1 MNAKRWLLPCA
12 CALTMLATTASAS
25 AERSTYPPDQDA
37 VSLRNGAAGWTSD
50 TSSEGLCVP
59 VLLCPAIDNSI
70 EGSGGPGGSGH
81 LRTALGS
88 LTGVGATSI
97 GTFIGPSFT
106 YRGVDGNRA
115 DDLLLRLNRRADVAA
130 LLSVAGNDAT
140 YSVGLENRSGG
151 TDLELV
157 NGSGL
162 EGAAQWS
169 QVPAVDVD
177 PAQLQVGDRY
187 RIVIASR
194 FESGV
199 QVLPGGYA
207 DYASVRLIA
216 KREPDKQGGGSGGSG
231 GGGGGVTNEA
241 DLIGG
246 VIGGTVK
253 VKGKHLSFRVRCA
266 KRAPG
271 KCRSRLQARLSRRG
285 ARLTK
290 SKSVRIRPGAKRV
303 VKLKIRKRYRERVAD
318 RKRIVIKRKTR
329 VGGKK
334 RTTYRTARVRG

>member
-1 MNAKRWLLPCA
+1 MNTRRLLLSCA
-12 CALTMLATTASAS
+12 CLLAMLATTATAS
-25 AERSTYPPDQDA
+25 AARSTYPPDRDA
-37 VSLRNGAAGWTSD
+37 ISLRDGAAGWTSD

-81 LRTALGS
+81 LRTDLGS

-97 GTFIGPSFT
+97 GTFMGPSFT

-115 DDLLLRLNRRADVAA
+115 DRLLLRLSRRADVAA

-140 YSVGLENRSGG
+140 YSVRLDNRSGG
-151 TDLELV
+151 TDVELV

-162 EGAAQWS
+162 EGATQWS
-169 QVPAVDVD
+169 QVPAVEID
-177 PAQLQVGDRY
+177 PAQLRIGDRY

-199 QVLPGGYA
+199 QVLPGSYA
-207 DYASVRLIA
+207 DYARVRLTA
-216 KREPDKQGGGSGGSG
+216 KRKPDGQGGS
-231 GGGGGVTNEA
+231 A
-241 DLIGG
+241 DDPDVVGG
-246 VIGGTVK
+246 VIGGIVK
-253 VKGKHLSFRVRCA
+253 VKGKHLAFRVRCA

-271 KCRSRLQARLSRRG
+271 KCRSRLQARLSKRG
-285 ARLTK
+285 ARVTK

-329 VGGKK
+329 VGGKM
-334 RTTYRTARVRG
+334 RTTYRTARVKG

>member
-1 MNAKRWLLPCA
+1 MNVKRWLLPCA
-12 CALTMLATTASAS
+12 CLLAMLATAATAEA
-25 AERSTYPPDQDA
+25 ARTTYPPDRDA
-37 VSLRNGAAGWTSD
+37 ISLTGGSAGWTSG

-70 EGSGGPGGSGH
+70 EGSGGPGGAGH

-97 GTFIGPSFT
+97 GTFAGPAFT
-106 YRGVDGNRA
+106 YRGVDGDRA
-115 DDLLLRLNRRADVAA
+115 DRLLLRLSRRADVAA
-130 LLSVAGNDAT
+130 LLSVAGNEAT
-140 YSVGLENRSGG
+140 YSVRLDNRSGG
-151 TDLELV
+151 SDVELV

-169 QVPAVDVD
+169 EVPAVEVD
-177 PAQLQVGDRY
+177 PAQLRIGDRY

-199 QVLPGGYA
+199 QVLPGSYA
-207 DYASVRLIA
+207 DYARVRLTA
-216 KREPDKQGGGSGGSG
+216 RRKPEGQGGGGA
-231 GGGGGVTNEA
+231 A
-241 DLIGG
+241 DPDLVGG
-246 VIGGTVK
+246 VIGGTVEL
-253 VKGKHLSFRVRCA
+253 KGKRLAFRVRCA
-266 KRAPG
+266 KRAPR
-271 KCRSRLQARLSRRG
+271 KCRSRLQARLSKRG
-285 ARLTK
+285 ARITK
-290 SKSVRIRPGAKRV
+290 SKSVRIRPGARRV

-329 VGGKK
+329 IAGKK